1 MRRIMFATIV
11 VSTFI
16 AGPAMAQTTDKETK
30 VAIRDVPAAVQQ
42 AIKEYTQGS
51 TTLRA
56 LTKET
61 EDGKTVYEAE
71 LRVDGYAKGHSK
83 GHSKDVTFD
92 GQGKV
97 VSL

>member
-42 AIKEYTQGS
+42 AIKEYT
-51 TTLRA
+51 REAPRFA
-56 LTKET
+56 L
-61 EDGKTVYEAE
+61 
-71 LRVDGYAKGHSK
+71 
-83 GHSKDVTFD
+83 
-92 GQGKV
+92 
-97 VSL
+97 